1 MLEFRDIKLEDRN
14 EVQTLICAS
23 GCHGADYSFAN
34 LYIWRKIY
42 KPKVAFMGTR
52 MILDLGRP
60 GFFAYPKGDGDPRP
74 SIEAMREEAHR
85 AGAKLMMR
93 GLTPKTLEELKEY
106 EFWLAAYT
114 QRMEF
119 PYKVHMWQYTDKGT
133 VPGVKGNCDI
143 NVYFPDL
150 E

>member
-60 GFFAYPKGDGDPRP
+60 GFLH
-74 SIEAMREEAHR
+74 IQRETE
-85 AGAKLMMR
+85 
-93 GLTPKTLEELKEY
+93 TLVLPLK
-106 EFWLAAYT
+106 
-114 QRMEF
+114 
-119 PYKVHMWQYTDKGT
+119 P
-133 VPGVKGNCDI
+133 
-143 NVYFPDL
+143 
-150 E
+150 